1 MVDSTGHA
9 SRTEVEAAPS
19 RPDRRVARHDATKR
33 EIVGAAWDLSL
44 HRGLAGWALK
54 DVGDAV
60 GMRAPSLY
68 GYFDGKNALYDAM
81 FAAGYRELVAM
92 AQTTPRVRDD
102 PRATVLRAA
111 RVFIDFCVANPARF
125 QLLFLRTV
133 PGFEPSTESY
143 ELAVSALGAF
153 VDVLRDAGVTDPADV
168 DLWTAVLTG
177 LASQQ
182 VSNDPGGSRW
192 SGLVET
198 AVIRLLPPAS

>member
-1 MVDSTGHA
+1 VVDSSRDA

-19 RPDRRVARHDATKR
+19 RPDRRVARHAATKR

-44 HRGLAGWALK
+44 QRGLAGWALK

-68 GYFDGKNALYDAM
+68 GYFDGKHALYDAM
-81 FAAGYRELVAM
+81 FAEGCRELLAI
-92 AQTTPRVRDD
+92 AQTSPRVRDD

-111 RVFIDFCVANPARF
+111 RVFINFCVANPARF

-143 ELAVSALGAF
+143 ALAVEVLGVF

-182 VSNDPGGSRW
+182 VSNDPGGTRW

-198 AVIRLLPPAS
+198 ALIRLLPPA